1 MKDHTQIEELMTLE
15 VLGALDDEDREA
27 LSRALAE
34 HGPDCEE
41 CARLRRELGD
51 AAGRLAFALDP
62 VSVRAEIREDI
73 LGAGPAKP
81 YRRALAF
88 RPGMVAAAAAVLV
101 VLGAVGGYLLAPRQQ
116 PEIVTLARLL
126 ARSDVQVVRFE
137 GADGNLA
144 AAVAPREGFLLGV
157 DLPAL
162 PAGRVYELWMFRGE
176 TPVRGLCVEPEEGVV
191 AARFQADLDQS
202 DALAVTVESASCP
215 PQPTTE
221 PVFFA
226 PLNV

>member
-1 MKDHTQIEELMTLE
+1 MKDHSQIEELLTLE
-15 VLGALDDEDREA
+15 VMGALDDEDREA

-34 HGPDCEE
+34 HGPDCKE

-62 VSVRAEIREDI
+62 VSVREDIREDI
-73 LGAGPAKP
+73 LSASPAKP
-81 YRRALAF
+81 YRRVLVF
-88 RPGMVAAAAAVLV
+88 RPALVAAAAVVLV
-101 VLGAVGGYLLAPRQQ
+101 AAGALGGFLLAPRQQ
-116 PEIVTLARLL
+116 PEIAPLARLL

-137 GADGNLA
+137 GANGNLA

-162 PAGRVYELWMFRGE
+162 PAGRVYELWMFRGQ
-176 TPVRGLCVEPEEGVV
+176 TPVRGLCVEPEDGVV
-191 AARFQADLDQS
+191 AARFHADVGRS

-215 PQPTTE
+215 SQPTTE